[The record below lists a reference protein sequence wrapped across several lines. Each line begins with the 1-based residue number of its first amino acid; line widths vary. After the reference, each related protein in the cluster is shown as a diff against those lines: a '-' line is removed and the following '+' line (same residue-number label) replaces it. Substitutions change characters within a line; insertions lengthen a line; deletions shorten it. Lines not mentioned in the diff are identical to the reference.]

1 MRSNPKAELI
11 LVGRYDEAG
20 VEAPIISPGDV
31 IQIVRAAYNRAA
43 RPVEC
48 PDPIHV
54 ARKHEIDV
62 IDRVTQGAGNE
73 CCDTDCIRFRWDRS
87 RRVRG
92 SRVMHGLAHCLCDRA
107 GFRDHEEADAVIVC
121 AELALPTEYL
131 HRCPTLEDAMKLSRH
146 AERWLLRAQMLRASR
161 WKRAA

>member
-1 MRSNPKAELI
+1 VRSNPKAELI

-20 VEAPIISPGDV
+20 VEAPIIPAGDV
-31 IQIVRAAYNRAA
+31 VQLVRAAYDRAA
-43 RPVEC
+43 RPVAC

-54 ARKHEIDV
+54 ARRHDIDV
-62 IDRVTQGAGNE
+62 IDRVPQGAGNE
-73 CCDTDCIRFRWDRS
+73 CCDCIRFRWDRS

-92 SRVMHGLAHCLCDRA
+92 GRVLHGLARCLCDRA
-107 GFRDHEEADAVIVC
+107 GFHDHTEADAVIVC

-131 HRCPTLEDAMKLSRH
+131 RRCPTIDDALALSRH
-146 AERWLLRAQMLRASR
+146 AERWLLRAQMHRAGR

>member
-20 VEAPIISPGDV
+20 VEPPIIPAGDV
-31 IQIVRAAYNRAA
+31 VQIVRGAYDRAG
-43 RPVEC
+43 RPVVC

-54 ARKHEIDV
+54 ARKHKIDV
-62 IDRVTQGAGNE
+62 IDRVPQGAGNE
-73 CCDTDCIRFRWDRS
+73 CCDGDCIRFRWDRY

-92 SRVMHGLAHCLCDRA
+92 GRVMHGLAHCLCNLA
-107 GFRDHEEADAVIVC
+107 GFPDHEEADAVIVC

-131 HRCPTLEDAMKLSRH
+131 HRVATIEDAMSLSRH
-146 AERWLLRAQMLRASR
+146 AERWLLRAQMHRAGR

>member
-20 VEAPIISPGDV
+20 VEAPIIPAGDV
-31 IQIVRAAYNRAA
+31 VQLVRAAYDRAA
-43 RPVEC
+43 RPVAC

-54 ARKHEIDV
+54 ARRHDIDV
-62 IDRVTQGAGNE
+62 IDRVPQGAGNE
-73 CCDTDCIRFRWDRS
+73 CCDCIRFRWDRS

-92 SRVMHGLAHCLCDRA
+92 GRVLHGLARCLCDRA
-107 GFRDHEEADAVIVC
+107 GFHDHTEADAVIVC

-131 HRCPTLEDAMKLSRH
+131 RRCPTIDDALALSRH
-146 AERWLLRAQMLRASR
+146 AERWLLRAQMHRAGR